1 MASDFSTPR
10 RTVPFWKVMMLGVC
24 AMQIGPNLALSAGYQ
39 LQYSGLT
46 SWLALSGAAVIS
58 MIVAVTLSRFARRYS
73 VTASLLSFARMS
85 LSPLPVAVTAA
96 SFLLGYIIG
105 PAVGVLSATIYLSSL
120 LLTLGVPAG
129 DAVMMQCAIC
139 VGASIFIGA
148 CAYRGVDLSAR
159 VAMILGVACIPLAIW
174 VTLAAGHSFGFDV
187 RPEFDLHKETF
198 ISLARG
204 VFVGMAFFVGFDG
217 VGALASETDDP
228 HRSVPRILQWCV
240 GIAGLTLAF
249 GALLQAPVLLAHAG
263 ALEAGQSPTKIL
275 ADVGGMSGI
284 ALLSDLVLTMA
295 GIAGLIAWL
304 NCAAVIVA
312 TAATEGFLPR
322 ALGRTHP
329 SYGSPHQAVVFLSIV
344 SIVLPVVLITW
355 TRAAPIL
362 ATLYLTNIDVLLW
375 LVPYAILCAGSWRL
389 RDLDRRDGSYRA
401 IALLGLVTIAAI
413 VAAQVIWPIDHVA
426 AVVNVAGAALIIG
439 GSIVFFALSPPRS
452 IQPSESLPL
461 TTKSSA

>member
-1 MASDFSTPR
+1 MTAAASAPLR
-10 RTVPFWKVMMLGVC
+10 AVPFWKVMMLGVC

-39 LQYSGLT
+39 LEYSGLA
-46 SWLALSGAAVIS
+46 SWFALSGAAVIS

-85 LSPLPVAVTAA
+85 MSPLPVSVTAA
-96 SFLLGYIIG
+96 AFLLGYIIG
-105 PAVGVLSATIYLSSL
+105 PAVGVLTTTIYISSL
-120 LLTLGVPAG
+120 LSAMGVPAA

-139 VGASIFIGA
+139 VVASIFIGA
-148 CAYRGVDLSAR
+148 CAYRGMDLSAR
-159 VAMILGVACIPLAIW
+159 VAMTLGVACIPLAIW
-174 VTLAAGHSFGFDV
+174 ITVAAGHSFAFDI
-187 RPEFDLHKETF
+187 RPELNLRGETAT
-198 ISLARG
+198 SLARG

-217 VGALASETDDP
+217 VGALASETADP
-228 HRSVPRILQWCV
+228 HRNVPRILQWCV

-275 ADVGGMSGI
+275 ADAGGMSRL
-284 ALLSDLVLTMA
+284 ALLSDLVLAMA

-322 ALGRTHP
+322 FLGRVHP
-329 SYGSPHQAVVFLSIV
+329 SYGSPYKAVVFLSIV
-344 SIVLPVVLITW
+344 SIVLPVALIAW

-375 LVPYAILCAGSWRL
+375 LVPYAILCLGSWQL
-389 RDLDRRDGSYRA
+389 RDGDGRDGPYRA
-401 IALLGLVTIAAI
+401 IAVIGLAAI
-413 VAAQVIWPIDHVA
+413 LAIVGAQVIWPIDHVA
-426 AVVNVAGAALIIG
+426 AVVNATGAALIAG
-439 GSIVFFALSPPRS
+439 GTVVFLMMAPARAAQSS
-452 IQPSESLPL
+452 DPL